1 VLPPTVKV
9 INQDLHHSVFGPSL
23 FVIALKDERGRANG
37 EYRYVTLKH
46 LPKAQRLIKRAA
58 VREVFSW

>member
-1 VLPPTVKV
+1 MLPPTVKV
-9 INQDLHHSVFGPSL
+9 IDQDLHHSVLGPSF

-46 LPKAQRLIKRAA
+46 LLKAQRLIKRATM
-58 VREVFSW
+58 RKVFSR